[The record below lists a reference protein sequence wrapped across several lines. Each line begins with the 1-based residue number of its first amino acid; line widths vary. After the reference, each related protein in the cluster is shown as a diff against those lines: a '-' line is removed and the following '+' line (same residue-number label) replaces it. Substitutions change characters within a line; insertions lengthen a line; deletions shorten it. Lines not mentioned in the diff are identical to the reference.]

1 MFSIIFPGQGSQNI
15 GMAKEFYDNFS
26 YIKDYFKKADEI
38 LNKNLTKII
47 FEGPKE
53 DLDLTE
59 NTQPAI
65 FLVSYSIFKALEN
78 ETSLKLNHA
87 KFYAGHSLGEYSA
100 LCCANSIN
108 FDQTINLLK
117 HRGISMQNSVPKGQ
131 GGMLAVLGSNIN
143 EISKIL
149 NKNVDNYKCYIAND
163 NSIGQIVISGD
174 LKSLELLK
182 IDLQKINI
190 KCVNLQVSAPFH
202 CPMMS
207 LATSE
212 MKNQIEETKFSDPI
226 VDIVSNV
233 TAKPLKNSENIKKHL
248 IEQIEKPVRWR
259 ESINYMLNSGV
270 NKFIEIG
277 PGKVLSGLV
286 KRIDRNANLNQVN
299 FLSDLK
305 NIKND

>member
-1 MFSIIFPGQGSQNI
+1 
-15 GMAKEFYDNFS
+15 
-26 YIKDYFKKADEI
+26 
-38 LNKNLTKII
+38 
-47 FEGPKE
+47 
-53 DLDLTE
+53 
-59 NTQPAI
+59 
-65 FLVSYSIFKALEN
+65 
-78 ETSLKLNHA
+78 
-87 KFYAGHSLGEYSA
+87 
-100 LCCANSIN
+100 
-108 FDQTINLLK
+108 
-117 HRGISMQNSVPKGQ
+117 MQNSVPKGQ
-131 GGMLAVLGSNIN
+131 GGMLAVLGSDIN

-149 NKNVDNYKCYIAND
+149 NKNIDNYKCYIAND

-190 KCVNLQVSAPFH
+190 RCINLQVSAPFH

-207 LATSE
+207 SATSE
-212 MKNQIEETKFSDPI
+212 MKNKIEETKFSDPI

-299 FLSDLK
+299 NLNDLK